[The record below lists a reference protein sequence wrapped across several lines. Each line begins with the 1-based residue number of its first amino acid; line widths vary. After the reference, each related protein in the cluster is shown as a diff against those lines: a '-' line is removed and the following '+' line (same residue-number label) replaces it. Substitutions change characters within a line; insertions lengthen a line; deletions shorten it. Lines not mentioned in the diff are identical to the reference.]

1 MLTVIA
7 PYSTTTETKLAR
19 CKPRAQTVALMRRNR
34 VLLRD
39 STNINSQSSWCIKFK
54 FSDKLHNNL

>member
-39 STNINSQSSWCIKFK
+39 STNINSQSS
-54 FSDKLHNNL
+54 